1 MHLHTDKKPSG
12 SIVSSSTNS
21 NQRPELVRGLNVWH
35 ATSIVAGTI
44 MGSGIFLVPA
54 EMMQAVGSAGLV
66 YLAWIVGGLL
76 SFFGALTYAE
86 LGSVRPFSGGE
97 YVYVRDAYG
106 PLPGFLYGWTWFL
119 IAKPASIA
127 TVTAGIVRVLGT
139 FQAFKFLPQTI
150 LSLHLMFGRS
160 LDITYGHLVA
170 LGATVFITALN
181 YIGVR
186 KAGDFQFA
194 FTVLKVGM
202 IIGIAVVALMAS
214 SGSWSNFGTSFVGAK
229 GGVAGF
235 MAALVAALWAY
246 DGWNDLN
253 MVSEEIER
261 PERSIPIALIAGV
274 GLVAVLYMGMNA
286 GIQRA
291 LPAEAIAHAAV
302 PAAAASEAAL
312 GHFAITLVSIG
323 MIISMLATLNGTVM
337 SGGRVP
343 FAVARDGYLW
353 KALGEVHPKF
363 HTPALALVIQAAVAI
378 VLVVVGG
385 AFRELFSL
393 AIFAE
398 WLFYVVAASTIFVF
412 RWREPSVSR
421 PYRTAGYPV
430 VPALFIGTAAVLLCY
445 TFASNLRNSIIGVV
459 VILLGIPVYL
469 WFAKRKKGPSA

>member
-1 MHLHTDKKPSG
+1 MPVQTSEQVRAVENTPK
-12 SIVSSSTNS
+12 
-21 NQRPELVRGLNVWH
+21 LVRGLNVWH

-44 MGSGIFLVPA
+44 IGSGIFLVPA

-66 YLAWIVGGLL
+66 YVAWIVGGLL

-86 LGSVRPFSGGE
+86 LGAVRPFAGGE

-127 TVTAGIVRVLGT
+127 SVTAALVRVLST
-139 FQAFKFLPQTI
+139 FSIFGFLPHTF
-150 LSLHLMFGRS
+150 LSWHVTTSRVLSMN
-160 LDITYGHLVA
+160 YGHLVA
-170 LGATVFITALN
+170 IAATVLITALN

-186 KAGDFQFA
+186 RAGNFQFA

-202 IIGIAVVALMAS
+202 ILTVAFVAFTATT
-214 SGSWSNFGTSFVGAK
+214 GSWSNFGTAFPGAK
-229 GGVAGF
+229 GGIEGF

-261 PERSIPIALIAGV
+261 PERTIPIALIAGV
-274 GLVAVLYMGMNA
+274 GLVAVLYIGMNA

-291 LPAEAIAHAAV
+291 LPASVIAQSAV

-312 GHFAITLVSIG
+312 GRIGISLVSIG
-323 MIISMLATLNGTVM
+323 MIFSMLATLNGTVM

-343 FAVARDGYLW
+343 FAVARDGYLF
-353 KALGEVHPKF
+353 KALAEVHPVF
-363 HTPALALVIQAAVAI
+363 HTPSLALVIQAVVAVLLI
-378 VLVVVGG
+378 VLGG

-398 WLFYVVAASTIFVF
+398 WLFYMIAASTIFVF
-412 RWREPSVSR
+412 RRREPDTSR
-421 PYRTAGYPV
+421 PYTAAGYPV
-430 VPALFIGTAAVLLCY
+430 VPALFIGTAAVLLYY
-445 TFASNLRNSIIGVV
+445 TFMSNLKDSIAGVA

-469 WFAKRKKGPSA
+469 WFAREKAKAST